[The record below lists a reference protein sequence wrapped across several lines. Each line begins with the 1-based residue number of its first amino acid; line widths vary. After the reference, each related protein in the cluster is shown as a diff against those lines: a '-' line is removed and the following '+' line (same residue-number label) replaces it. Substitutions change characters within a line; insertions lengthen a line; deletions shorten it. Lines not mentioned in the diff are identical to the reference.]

1 MDRQPIVWKAS
12 DAEVARSRTADFMAR
27 HSIDNYQDL
36 VGRSIADLEWFWE
49 AAIGYL
55 GIPFSKP
62 YHTLVDTSNG
72 IQFPRWFSGGE
83 INLSEVCVD
92 RWAAQDP
99 ERTALV
105 AEREDGT
112 QQSYSFAELLDMVER
127 AAGALA
133 EAGAAKG
140 DTVAVYLPMT
150 SEAVVSMLAAA
161 RIGAIYVPI
170 FSGFGTEAVAS
181 RLEASQP
188 AVMVTADGYTRRGGP
203 IGMKETADRAI
214 DAAGVSPSVIV
225 VSNLGRPDTPWT
237 AGRDRWWEESLETA
251 LPMGAVATG
260 SEDPVLLAYTSGT
273 TGKPKGVVHVH
284 GGLAVKLAV
293 EGAFQFEVAP
303 GDRVMWMT
311 DMGWIMGPWMV
322 VAGLGNGASLGCY
335 DGAPDYPTPGRTW
348 QLVESLGIT
357 VLGISPTLIR
367 ALQPHGAH
375 HASECDLSTLRAI
388 GSTGEPWNPD
398 PWWWL
403 FREIG
408 GEQIPIINI
417 SGGTEVGACLL
428 SVNILQGIKP
438 TSLGGPS
445 LGMAMDVYDQ
455 AGNPLRG
462 EVGEL
467 VCSKTW
473 PGITRGFWGTD
484 DRYLDTYWNRWPDIW
499 VHGDWASVDED
510 GFWYL
515 HGRSDDTLSIAG
527 KRIGPAEIESAVV
540 AHPDVVMAAAI
551 GVPHPVKGEA
561 IAVYAVPTTGT
572 DRSTELAEAIS
583 GQVVDHLGKAFRPL
597 AIELVDDLPRTR
609 SAKIMRRVVRA
620 RALGEEP
627 GDLTSLEN
635 PAAVD
640 AITRLDAPAEGGVR

>member
-27 HSIDNYQDL
+27 HGIDTYEDL
-36 VGRSIADLEWFWE
+36 VQRSISDLEWFWE

-55 GIPFSKP
+55 GVPFSAP
-62 YHTLVDTSNG
+62 YHTLVDTSDG

-92 RWAAQDP
+92 RWVAQDP

-105 AEREDGT
+105 AEREDGA
-112 QQSYSFAELLDMVER
+112 QRSYSFGELLEMVER

-133 EAGAAKG
+133 EAGAAQG
-140 DTVAVYLPMT
+140 DTVTGYLPMIP
-150 SEAVVSMLAAA
+150 EAVVSMLAAA

-188 AVMVTADGYTRRGGP
+188 AVMVTADGYTRRGNP

-214 DAAGVSPSVIV
+214 EAAGVAPNVIV
-225 VSNLGRPDTPWT
+225 VSNLGQPDTPWT
-237 AGRDRWWEESLETA
+237 AGRDHWWEESLETA
-251 LPMGAVATG
+251 PRLGAVATG

-293 EGAFQFEVAP
+293 EGAFQFEIAP

-311 DMGWIMGPWMV
+311 DLGWIMGPWMV
-322 VAGLGNGASLGCY
+322 VAGLSNGASLGCY

-375 HASECDLSTLRAI
+375 HAAACDLSALRAI

-403 FREIG
+403 FREVG
-408 GEQIPIINI
+408 GERVPIINI
-417 SGGTEVGACLL
+417 SGGTEIGACLL
-428 SVNILQGIKP
+428 SVNMLQGIKP
-438 TSLGGPS
+438 TSLGGPA
-445 LGMAMDVYDQ
+445 LGMAVDVYDEE
-455 AGNPLRG
+455 GHPLRG
-462 EVGEL
+462 DVGEL
-467 VCSKTW
+467 VCSKAW
-473 PGITRGFWGTD
+473 PGMTRGFWGKD

-527 KRIGPAEIESAVV
+527 KRIGPAEIESAAV
-540 AHPDVVMAAAI
+540 AHPGVVMAAAI

-561 IAVYAVPTTGT
+561 IAIYAVPTAGT
-572 DRSTELAEAIS
+572 DHSPELVEAIS
-583 GQVVDHLGKAFRPL
+583 GQVVDHLGKAFRPM
-597 AIELVDDLPRTR
+597 AVELVDDLPRTR

-620 RALGEEP
+620 RALGQEP

-640 AITRLDAPAEGGVR
+640 AINRLKV

>member
-12 DAEVARSRTADFMAR
+12 EEDVARSRTADFMAR
-27 HSIDNYQDL
+27 HGIGSYQDL
-36 VGRSIADLEWFWE
+36 VGLSIADLEWFWE
-49 AAIGYL
+49 AAIDFL

-62 YHTLVDTSNG
+62 YHTLVDTSEG
-72 IQFPRWFSGGE
+72 IQFPRWFSGGV

-99 ERTALV
+99 GRTALV
-105 AEREDGT
+105 AEGEDGT
-112 QQSYSFAELLDMVER
+112 GRSYSFGDLLDMVER
-127 AAGALA
+127 AAGALT
-133 EAGAAKG
+133 EAGATKG

-150 SEAVVSMLAAA
+150 TEAVVSMLAAA

-188 AVMVTADGYTRRGGP
+188 AVVVTADGYTRRAGP

-214 DAAGVSPSVIV
+214 EAAGVDPNVIV

-237 AGRDRWWEESLETA
+237 AGRDRWWEESLEA
-251 LPMGAVATG
+251 AAPMGAVATV

-293 EGAFQFEVAP
+293 EGAFQFEITP

-322 VAGLGNGASLGCY
+322 VAGLANGASLGCY

-357 VLGISPTLIR
+357 ILGISPTLIR

-375 HASECDLSTLRAI
+375 HAAACDLSTLRAI

-403 FREIG
+403 FREVG
-408 GEQIPIINI
+408 SERVPIINI

-438 TSLGGPS
+438 TSLGGPA
-445 LGMAMDVYDQ
+445 LGMAIDVYDRE
-455 AGNPLRG
+455 GRSLRG

-467 VCSKTW
+467 VCSKAW
-473 PGITRGFWGTD
+473 PGMTRGFWGGD
-484 DRYLDTYWNRWPDIW
+484 DRYLDTYWNRWPGIW

-540 AHPDVVMAAAI
+540 AHPAVVMAAAI

-561 IAVYAVPTTGT
+561 IAVYAVPTAGT
-572 DRSTELAEAIS
+572 DRSPELIEALS

-620 RALGEEP
+620 RALDQEP

-640 AITRLDAPAEGGVR
+640 AINRLAI